1 MSTRRRIRTWLEG
14 IDWLKVVLSIGFLL
28 TAADIVVASVA
39 LIRQRPINTLEA
51 VLTVSIAVLISVAAV
66 IAWSR
71 SSAERRR
78 RREEERLDA
87 IRRHLDLLDEVK
99 AVRRLLEGGSV
110 TVNRKQNP
118 RNRPK
123 RKPDGDPGSEKAADE
138 SAGKVRP

>member
-1 MSTRRRIRTWLEG
+1 MSTKRKIRTWLED

-39 LIRQRPINTLEA
+39 LIRRRPINTLET
-51 VLTVSIAVLISVAAV
+51 VLTVSSVVLISVAAV
-66 IAWSR
+66 MAWSR
-71 SSAERRR
+71 SSSKRRR

-99 AVRRLLEGGSV
+99 AVRRLLEGGSAAA
-110 TVNRKQNP
+110 NRRQNP

-123 RKPDGDPGSEKAADE
+123 RKPDGDQRQDRNADE

>member
-1 MSTRRRIRTWLEG
+1 MSTKRRIRTWLEG
-14 IDWLKVVLSIGFLL
+14 VDWLKVVLSIGFLL

-66 IAWSR
+66 TAWSR

-99 AVRRLLEGGSV
+99 AVRRLLESGSAAA
-110 TVNRKQNP
+110 NRRQNP

-123 RKPDGDPGSEKAADE
+123 RKPDGDPKSEKTADE
-138 SAGKVRP
+138 PAGKVRP

>member
-1 MSTRRRIRTWLEG
+1 MSTKRRIRTWLEG
-14 IDWLKVVLSIGFLL
+14 IDWLKVVLVI
-28 TAADIVVASVA
+28 IMPVM
-39 LIRQRPINTLEA
+39 
-51 VLTVSIAVLISVAAV
+51 AAV
-66 IAWSR
+66 IVLSTLALVRRMPGHTPEIILTVAMAVLAPMAAVTAWSQ

-110 TVNRKQNP
+110 TNRRQNP

-123 RKPDGDPGSEKAADE
+123 RKPDGDQRQERNSDE
-138 SAGKVRP
+138 PAGKVRP

>member
-1 MSTRRRIRTWLEG
+1 MSTKRRIRTWLED

-66 IAWSR
+66 TAWSR

-99 AVRRLLEGGSV
+99 AVRRLLESGSAAA
-110 TVNRKQNP
+110 NRRQNP

-123 RKPDGDPGSEKAADE
+123 RKPDGDPKSEKTADE
-138 SAGKVRP
+138 PAGKVRP

>member
-78 RREEERLDA
+78 RHEEERLDA

>member
-1 MSTRRRIRTWLEG
+1 MSTKRRIRTWLEG

-66 IAWSR
+66 TAWSR

-99 AVRRLLEGGSV
+99 AVRRLLESGSAAA
-110 TVNRKQNP
+110 NRRQNP

-123 RKPDGDPGSEKAADE
+123 RKPDGDPKSEKTADE
-138 SAGKVRP
+138 PAGKVRP

>member
-1 MSTRRRIRTWLEG
+1 MSTKRRIRTWLED

-51 VLTVSIAVLISVAAV
+51 VLTASIAVLISVAAV
-66 IAWSR
+66 TAWSR

-99 AVRRLLEGGSV
+99 AVRRLLESGSAAA
-110 TVNRKQNP
+110 NRRQNP

-123 RKPDGDPGSEKAADE
+123 RKPDGDPKSEKTADE
-138 SAGKVRP
+138 PAGKVRP

>member
-1 MSTRRRIRTWLEG
+1 MSTKRKIRTWLED

-39 LIRQRPINTLEA
+39 LIRRRPINTLET
-51 VLTVSIAVLISVAAV
+51 VLTVSSVVLISVAAV
-66 IAWSR
+66 MAWSR
-71 SSAERRR
+71 SSSKRRR

-99 AVRRLLEGGSV
+99 AVRRLLEGGSAAA
-110 TVNRKQNP
+110 NRRQNP

-123 RKPDGDPGSEKAADE
+123 RKPDGDQRQDRNADE
-138 SAGKVRP
+138 SAGKDRP

>member
-1 MSTRRRIRTWLEG
+1 MSTKRRIRTWLEG

-28 TAADIVVASVA
+28 TAADIFVASVA

-51 VLTVSIAVLISVAAV
+51 VLTASIAVLISVAAV
-66 IAWSR
+66 MAWSR

-87 IRRHLDLLDEVK
+87 FHRHIELLSEVK
-99 AVRRLLEGGSV
+99 AVRRLLEGGSAAA
-110 TVNRKQNP
+110 NRRQNP

-123 RKPDGDPGSEKAADE
+123 RKPDGDPGQERNSDE
-138 SAGKVRP
+138 PAGKVPP

>member
-1 MSTRRRIRTWLEG
+1 MSTKRRIRTWLEG
-14 IDWLKVVLSIGFLL
+14 VDWLKVVLSIGFLL

-51 VLTVSIAVLISVAAV
+51 VLTASIAVLISVAAV
-66 IAWSR
+66 TAWSR

-87 IRRHLDLLDEVK
+87 IRRDLDLIDEVK
-99 AVRRLLEGGSV
+99 AVRRLLESGSAAA
-110 TVNRKQNP
+110 NRKLNQ

-123 RKPDGDPGSEKAADE
+123 RKPDGDPGQERNSDE
-138 SAGKVRP
+138 PAGKVRP

>member
-1 MSTRRRIRTWLEG
+1 MSTKRRIRTWLED

-66 IAWSR
+66 MAWSR
-71 SSAERRR
+71 SSEERRR
-78 RREEERLDA
+78 RREEERWAD
-87 IRRHLDLLDEVK
+87 IRRDLDLIDEVK
-99 AVRRLLEGGSV
+99 AVRRLLEGGSAA
-110 TVNRKQNP
+110 NRRQNP

-123 RKPDGDPGSEKAADE
+123 RKPDGNPKSEKTADE